1 MDLANISEVGIS
13 EITAYI
19 RIILQIVVQTYV
31 SEIILSLIT
40 YYKNSTKYRQSLYS
54 KKLKEYAQ
62 IQRISILNIIILS
75 NKTYYSYEDE
85 ELILKYFQFYFLN

>member
-19 RIILQIVVQTYV
+19 RIILQIVVQAYV

-40 YYKNSTKYRQSLYS
+40 YYKNSTKYRKSLYS

-85 ELILKYFQFYFLN
+85 ELILKYFQFYFLY